1 MSRANEIKYRQAR
14 ETVKQRPFSKEL
26 NLSQIVDKISE
37 IGDACYD
44 IQWADDQLD
53 DILGEELADTYRLQ
67 FSDLS
72 QACEDFFEDYY
83 EYNNVWTLD
92 GEREGESYFDALVA
106 ASGGTDD
113 LVYLDEG
120 GDGDYTP
127 LLGYAADF
135 ARRMEAVPRIRR
147 LTKDKLIELIGDVLG
162 ILTNYW
168 DITLRHANLCGVYEI
183 VKEEACE
190 ELDNVKGVEK
200 AWAAWDEGKGYA
212 QEQALAHAVS
222 QLPAKVWI
230 Y

>member
-1 MSRANEIKYRQAR
+1 MSRVNEIKYRQAR
-14 ETVKQRPFSKEL
+14 ETVKRRPFSKEL
-26 NLSQIVDKISE
+26 NLWQIMEKIQDIAEAS
-37 IGDACYD
+37 YD

-67 FSDLS
+67 FADLS
-72 QACEDFFEDYY
+72 QACDDFNSDYM
-83 EYNNVWTLD
+83 EYQTMWTLED
-92 GEREGESYFDALVA
+92 EDQGASYFDAMVA

-113 LVYLDEG
+113 LVYLDEN

-135 ARRMEAVPRIRR
+135 ARRMEAVSRIRR
-147 LTKDKLIELIGDVLG
+147 LTKDKLIELMGDVLG

-168 DITLRHANLCGVYEI
+168 DITLRHANLIGVYEVI
-183 VKEEACE
+183 KEEACE
-190 ELDNVKGVEK
+190 ELDAVKGVEK
-200 AWAAWDEGKGYA
+200 AWEKWNESRELSEEY
-212 QEQALAHAVS
+212 ALAHAVS